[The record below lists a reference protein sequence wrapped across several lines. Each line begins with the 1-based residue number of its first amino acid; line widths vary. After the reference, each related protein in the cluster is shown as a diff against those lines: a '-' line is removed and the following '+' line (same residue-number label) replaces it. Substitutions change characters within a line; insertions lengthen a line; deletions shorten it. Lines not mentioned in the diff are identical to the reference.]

1 MKTLL
6 LLRDDIETAARLL
19 LAGELVAVPTETVYG
34 LAANAMDENA
44 VAKIFAAKGR
54 PQDNPL
60 IVHIADKHQVYEL
73 AANVPDVAQKLMDA
87 FWPGALT
94 LVLNAKACVPSIV
107 TAGLSTVAVRCP
119 SHPVMLKIIK
129 AAGVPLAAPSGNRSG
144 LPSPTLA
151 SHVIDDMDGK
161 IAAVVDGGACNIGV
175 ESTVLDITGET
186 PCILRLGGVSQS
198 DIERV
203 LGIDLSVEKHGGE
216 KPRSPGQKYRH
227 YAPNTPLT
235 VIEDG
240 EAVPDEFEGK
250 VVLCPEERANLYKN
264 PIIYGRLSE
273 PETLA
278 RGLYAALREADK
290 TGAAGIVAVCP
301 TGDEFAAVRDR
312 LYRAGG
318 LG

>member
-1 MKTLL
+1 MKTILL
-6 LLRDDIETAARLL
+6 SRDDIESAARLL
-19 LAGELVAVPTETVYG
+19 KAGELVAVPTETVYG

-60 IVHIADKHQVYEL
+60 IVHIADKQQVYEL
-73 AANVPDVAQKLMDA
+73 AMNVPDMALKLMDA

-94 LVLNAKACVPSIV
+94 LVLNAKPCVPRIV
-107 TAGLSTVAVRCP
+107 TAGLATVAVRCP
-119 SHPVMLKIIK
+119 SHTVMLEIIK

-144 LPSPTLA
+144 LPSPTRA
-151 SHVIDDMDGK
+151 SHVMDDLNGK
-161 IAAVVDGGACNIGV
+161 IAAVVDGGACDIGV
-175 ESTVLDITGET
+175 ESTVLDVTGEK
-186 PCILRLGGVSQS
+186 PCILRFGGVSQR

-203 LGIDLSVEKHGGE
+203 LGIDLTVDKHGGDT
-216 KPRSPGQKYRH
+216 PRSPGQKYRH

-240 EAVPDEFEGK
+240 EAVQDGIDGK
-250 VVLCPEERANLYKN
+250 VVLCPEERVHMYENV
-264 PIIYGRLSE
+264 IIYGRLSQ

-290 TGAAGIVAVCP
+290 KGAVGIIAVCP
-301 TGDEFAAVRDR
+301 AGDEYAAVRDR
-312 LYRAGG
+312 LYRAGS
-318 LG
+318 L